1 MDYYPAPGPGPSPT
15 SGMYIINVIL
25 FVALVVLM
33 IYNRH
38 NINSLKKDMNKYIE
52 KDLTN
57 LRKILEVT
65 MENDQR
71 LERKTDFILNVLE
84 EDDQINYTE
93 GDYKLSKVDA
103 EINVPQNSKSWL
115 DNIITNNQFKKL
127 LQ

>member
-1 MDYYPAPGPGPSPT
+1 MDYPAPGPSPT

-25 FVALVVLM
+25 FVALLVMM

-38 NINSLKKDMNKYIE
+38 NINSLKADMNKYIE

-57 LRKILEVT
+57 LKKILEVT

-93 GDYKLSKVDA
+93 NDYKLSKVDA
-103 EINVPQNSKSWL
+103 DINVPQNSKSWL

>member
-1 MDYYPAPGPGPSPT
+1 MDYYPAPGPSPT